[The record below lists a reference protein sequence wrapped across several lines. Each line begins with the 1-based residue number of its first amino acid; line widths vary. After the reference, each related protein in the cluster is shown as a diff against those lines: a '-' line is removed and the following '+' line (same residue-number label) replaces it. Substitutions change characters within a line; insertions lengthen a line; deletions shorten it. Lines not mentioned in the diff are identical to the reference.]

1 MPMIDTAEVVAKR
14 YGISRERQDEYSLES
29 QRRTAAA
36 QQGGRFN
43 DELAPI
49 TTKMGVTD
57 KATGEVTFKDSHAVE
72 GRRPAARH
80 HGRRPCQPQAGARRG
95 LHHHRRQCQPAVG
108 RRLAPR

>member
-36 QQGGRFN
+36 QQGGKFN

-49 TTKMGVTD
+49 TTMMGVAD
-57 KATGEVTFKDSHAVE
+57 KATGEIPSRRSRCPRMKAR
-72 GRRPAARH
+72 GRKPL
-80 HGRRPCQPQAGARRG
+80 PKVLQA
-95 LHHHRRQCQPAVG
+95 
-108 RRLAPR
+108 